1 MAFVRLFL
9 LKSNQRPKRLPS
21 PEPAVFLWQFF
32 WRWKITLFW
41 YQQVQVVKT
50 KQTMISGNVRT
61 TTRVYHSEG
70 KPLGI
75 KRSQNKRYDLSF
87 SFKIPPSFDAVNKYT
102 SYKYFGYSIWDEKN
116 RECGPGGGTL
126 GISGWGCAAG
136 TLEPL
141 AYTRV
146 SSAEFCYPILE

>member
-1 MAFVRLFL
+1 
-9 LKSNQRPKRLPS
+9 
-21 PEPAVFLWQFF
+21 
-32 WRWKITLFW
+32 
-41 YQQVQVVKT
+41 
-50 KQTMISGNVRT
+50 MISGNVRT

-116 RECGPGGGTL
+116 RECGPGGGGGPL

-136 TLEPL
+136 PREPV
-141 AYTRV
+141 AATSV
-146 SSAEFCYPILE
+146 SSAEF

>member
-1 MAFVRLFL
+1 M
-9 LKSNQRPKRLPS
+9 
-21 PEPAVFLWQFF
+21 
-32 WRWKITLFW
+32 
-41 YQQVQVVKT
+41 VKT

-102 SYKYFGYSIWDEKN
+102 SYKYFGYFIWDEKN
-116 RECGPGGGTL
+116 RECGGPKDC
-126 GISGWGCAAG
+126 SGFFGEMV
-136 TLEPL
+136 LEC
-141 AYTRV
+141 
-146 SSAEFCYPILE
+146 SAKFVFIKKGRNDNNEKAE

>member
-87 SFKIPPSFDAVNKYT
+87 SLKIPPGFDAVNKYT
-102 SYKYFGYSIWDEKN
+102 SYKYFGYFIWDEKN
-116 RECGPGGGTL
+116 RECGPGGGGHFRNFWGGMCRWDPGTL
-126 GISGWGCAAG
+126 GLHQS
-136 TLEPL
+136 
-141 AYTRV
+141 
-146 SSAEFCYPILE
+146 

>member
-21 PEPAVFLWQFF
+21 PEPAVFQWQFF

-41 YQQVQVVKT
+41 YQQVQVLKT

-75 KRSQNKRYDLSF
+75 KRSQNKRHDLSF

-102 SYKYFGYSIWDEKN
+102 SYKYFGYFIWDEKD
-116 RECGPGGGTL
+116 RECGGPKDFSDFFGEMV
-126 GISGWGCAAG
+126 
-136 TLEPL
+136 LEF
-141 AYTRV
+141 
-146 SSAEFCYPILE
+146 SAKFVFIKKGRNDNNEKVE